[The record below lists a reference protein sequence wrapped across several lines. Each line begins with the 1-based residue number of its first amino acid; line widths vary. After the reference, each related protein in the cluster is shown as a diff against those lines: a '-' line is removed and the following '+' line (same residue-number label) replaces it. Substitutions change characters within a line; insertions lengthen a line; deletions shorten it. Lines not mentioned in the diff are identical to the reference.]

1 MSGVKTEISSQNQKL
16 IEEFVDVLTFE
27 KSLSKH
33 TIDAYLADL
42 QKLVSFVDNKSL
54 IQITENEIADFLV
67 FLRDVGLS
75 ARTVAR
81 IISGLKAFYK
91 QLLIMGFTESNPM
104 KLTKTP
110 KLAKKLPEVLSHY
123 EIEAMMWQI
132 DLSKF
137 SGERDKTI
145 LMLMY
150 GSGLR
155 VSELTELTV
164 SDLLLE
170 DGFIRVLGKGDKQR
184 LVPIG
189 KKTIDQLQRYYESYR
204 SHIAIKGDKNYVI
217 LNQRGDKLSR
227 IYVFKI
233 IKDLAMKANITKNI
247 SPHTLRHSFATVL
260 IEAGAD
266 LRAVQQMLG
275 HESITTTEIYTHL
288 DKAYLKSVIQQFHPR
303 A

>member
-1 MSGVKTEISSQNQKL
+1 MSGDKTEISSHNQKL

-33 TIDAYLADL
+33 TVDAYLADL

-54 IQITENEIADFLV
+54 VQITEKEISGFLV

-81 IISGLKAFYK
+81 IISGLKTFYK
-91 QLLIMGFTESNPM
+91 QLLILGFTENNPM

-123 EIEAMMWQI
+123 EIEAMMEQI

-164 SDLLLE
+164 SDLFLE

-189 KKTIDQLQRYYESYR
+189 KKTIDQLQRYYERYR

>member
-1 MSGVKTEISSQNQKL
+1 MSGDKTEISSHNQKL

-33 TIDAYLADL
+33 TVDAYLADL

-54 IQITENEIADFLV
+54 VQITEKEISGFLV

-81 IISGLKAFYK
+81 IISGLKTFYK
-91 QLLIMGFTESNPM
+91 QLLILGFTENNPM

-123 EIEAMMWQI
+123 EIEAMMEQI
-132 DLSKF
+132 DLSMF

-164 SDLLLE
+164 SDLFLE

-189 KKTIDQLQRYYESYR
+189 KKTIDQLQRYYERYR

>member
-91 QLLIMGFTESNPM
+91 QLLILGFTESNPM

-123 EIEAMMWQI
+123 EIEAMIGQI

-164 SDLLLE
+164 SDLFLE